1 MPTNFWFIQSA
12 LATHVSIIYGRFIM
26 WILYESREKVIH
38 SMGLYSLFAVAI
50 IFHLITI
57 TLNRSGIHVTLFVPL
72 SQLFTFFCLSILSC
86 RAAYR
91 LFCNVFNCDLGQF
104 SSVSAREFSG
114 EITITDICGSC
125 ENEVQH
131 KEIWQ
136 CTVLHLTS
144 VRL

>member
-1 MPTNFWFIQSA
+1 
-12 LATHVSIIYGRFIM
+12 
-26 WILYESREKVIH
+26 
-38 SMGLYSLFAVAI
+38 MGLYSLFAVAI

-57 TLNRSGIHVTLFVPL
+57 TLNRSGIHVTLFAPL

-131 KEIWQ
+131 KEDWQ